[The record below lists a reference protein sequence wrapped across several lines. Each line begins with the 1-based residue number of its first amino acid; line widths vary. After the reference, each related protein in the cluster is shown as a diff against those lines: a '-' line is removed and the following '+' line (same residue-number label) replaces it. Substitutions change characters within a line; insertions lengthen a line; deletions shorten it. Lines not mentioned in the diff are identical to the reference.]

1 MKICIILMNILL
13 KWLMTTVAI
22 LLGAY
27 FVPGVEV
34 TGIWPALWVAL
45 FLGLLNVT
53 LKPILIVLTLPINI
67 LTFGLFT
74 FIINTLLVLLI
85 SSVVQGFEVTGFLSA
100 LIFSLALSIFSYLLN
115 LITNSLN

>member
-1 MKICIILMNILL
+1 MNILL
-13 KWLMTTVAI
+13 KWLATTAAI
-22 LLGAY
+22 LIGAY
-27 FVPGVEV
+27 LVPGVEV
-34 TGIWPALWVAL
+34 AGLWPALWVAL

-74 FIINTLLVLLI
+74 FIINTLLILLI
-85 SSVVQGFEVTGFLSA
+85 SSVVQGFEISGFLNA

-115 LITNSLN
+115 FLTGLSK